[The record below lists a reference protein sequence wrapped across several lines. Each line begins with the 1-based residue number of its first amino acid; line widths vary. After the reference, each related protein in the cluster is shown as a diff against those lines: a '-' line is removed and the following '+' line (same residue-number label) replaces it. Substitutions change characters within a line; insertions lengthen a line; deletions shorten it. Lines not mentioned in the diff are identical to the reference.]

1 MRYNQVNG
9 ILLNEAPKERC
20 HTRSAGEEKIHNPLY
35 LRLLRWLLYAIA
47 ILAFTWPVYRA
58 FLNIE
63 ITDNE
68 GWNAYFAMRPWVKCR
83 SIRLAAESSQTTIRP
98 FPFTSWV

>member
-1 MRYNQVNG
+1 VGYNQVNG
-9 ILLNEAPKERC
+9 ILLNEVPQEHSTLDQPER
-20 HTRSAGEEKIHNPLY
+20 RKIHNPLY
-35 LRLLRWLLYAIA
+35 LRLLQWLLYAIA

-68 GWNAYFAMRPWVKCR
+68 AWNAYFAD
-83 SIRLAAESSQTTIRP
+83 AAAG
-98 FPFTSWV
+98 

>member
-9 ILLNEAPKERC
+9 ILLNEVLKEHCTLDQPER
-20 HTRSAGEEKIHNPLY
+20 RKIQNPLY

-68 GWNAYFAMRPWVKCR
+68 AWNAYFG
-83 SIRLAAESSQTTIRP
+83 
-98 FPFTSWV
+98 